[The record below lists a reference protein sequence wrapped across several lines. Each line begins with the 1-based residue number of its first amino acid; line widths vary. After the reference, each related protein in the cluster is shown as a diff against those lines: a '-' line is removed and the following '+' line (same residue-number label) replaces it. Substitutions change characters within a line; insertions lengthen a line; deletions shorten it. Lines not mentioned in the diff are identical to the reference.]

1 VADVCDRCD
10 YPVVQDAD
18 GNWVHSS
25 PADAA
30 MCQMLVWAERGR
42 KAQAAIDDLGA
53 GKPGG

>member
-53 GKPGG
+53 GKPRG